1 MTVPRFSDYANSLP
15 NPKADRWDALVAS
28 GVTPDEATRQIEME
42 SRGQTPKDYKPGAA
56 NAFLHGLTFGTSD
69 EILGAASAVG
79 DRLGG
84 NRRPLSDL
92 YEGRVGEERARLGQA
107 RKESPVGSTIAD
119 IGGSVVSGKAAATL
133 GLAALRGLGMAGAAA
148 PTTLAGRAAL
158 GSAGGA
164 TAGAASGYADA
175 EGTLADRLKGAG
187 QGAAFGGLAGGAL
200 PLIGAG
206 IRQMRDAFG
215 LRRAGE
221 TIFEGAADGPR
232 TSQVPVNPSPSV
244 RDRVARIVQAVK
256 GETPSSP
263 GVNTRTPNVSTASGR
278 ADQKV
283 LEALTAGGQSIDDV
297 IGRVEATAARGKPVA
312 LVDVGGPRLQ
322 RLTRGARAVSGD
334 VIDER
339 LGKRAAAESDRFV
352 GDLETV
358 VGEQRGIP
366 QELDDM
372 ISRQRAQANEL
383 YPAARAAG
391 IEVKPENAQ
400 QVETLRRV
408 LAKPQFREAFQN
420 AQRIAELADDPIGDI
435 FTQRADGSIT
445 LSTVPDV
452 RTIDYIKKGVDAVI
466 ERGNNGA
473 GLAKHEASLLRDR
486 MREVL
491 GVYDELVPEYGA
503 ARQAFAGE
511 AELQNAYRAAVD
523 GSDQVLKGGRALPNF
538 LRASADEV
546 QAAMS
551 TMTASEQEAYR
562 KGAIAAL
569 KRTEQG
575 VADGGSRAKKF
586 FGTPAMRAKL
596 QTIFPDQASFDEFSA
611 RMTDEQGMR
620 GSFDF
625 LRGNSQTADKL
636 VDAADAGDVGQIAR
650 SAVSGGIPGMIGSV
664 LQAGQRRLVQGQS
677 QNIAAAI
684 ADRATLGVRG
694 EQPDM
699 REIVEYLRML
709 RRLQAQQTARGARGA
724 AVGGSA
730 AGAQVGGASSRP

>member
-1 MTVPRFSDYANSLP
+1 MTVPRFSEYVDSLP

-28 GVTPDEATRQIEME
+28 GISPDQATRQVEME
-42 SRGQTPKDYKPGAA
+42 SRGQQPKDYKPGAA
-56 NAFLHGLTFGTSD
+56 NALLHGLTFGTSD
-69 EILGAASAVG
+69 EMLGAMSAVG
-79 DRLGG
+79 DRIGG
-84 NRRPLSDL
+84 NRRPFSEL
-92 YEGRVGEERARLGQA
+92 YEGRVGEERARLRDA
-107 RKESPVGSTIAD
+107 REASPVGSTIAD
-119 IGGSVVSGKAAATL
+119 IGGSVFSGGVGAKL
-133 GLAALRGLGMAGAAA
+133 GLAALRGIGGAASAAAA
-148 PTTLAGRAAL
+148 PATAAGRVAL
-158 GSAGGA
+158 GAAGGA
-164 TAGAASGYADA
+164 SAGAASGYADG
-175 EGTLADRLKGAG
+175 EGSTMDRLRSAG
-187 QGAAFGGLAGGAL
+187 RGAAFGGVAGGVASGIV
-200 PLIGAG
+200 PMVSAG

-221 TIFEGAADGPR
+221 TVFDGAAEAAGNK
-232 TSQVPVNPSPSV
+232 VPVNPSPSV

-263 GVNTRTPNVSTASGR
+263 RTAPNVATAAGR
-278 ADQKV
+278 ADEKV
-283 LEALTAGGQSIDDV
+283 LGALTAGGQTLDDV

-339 LGKRAAAESDRFV
+339 LGRRAAAESDRFV

-372 ISRQRAQANEL
+372 IARQRTQANEL

-400 QVETLRRV
+400 QVEVLRRV

-435 FTQRADGSIT
+435 FTQGADGSVT
-445 LSTVPDV
+445 LSMVPDV

-625 LRGNSQTADKL
+625 LRGNSQTPDKL

-650 SAVSGGIPGMIGSV
+650 SAFSGSIPNLIGSV

-677 QNIAAAI
+677 QNIASAI

-699 REIVEYLRML
+699 REILDYLQRL
-709 RRLQAQQTARGARGA
+709 RRLQAQQSARGASRAAATGA
-724 AVGGSA
+724 AAGNLGG
-730 AGAQVGGASSRP
+730 RP